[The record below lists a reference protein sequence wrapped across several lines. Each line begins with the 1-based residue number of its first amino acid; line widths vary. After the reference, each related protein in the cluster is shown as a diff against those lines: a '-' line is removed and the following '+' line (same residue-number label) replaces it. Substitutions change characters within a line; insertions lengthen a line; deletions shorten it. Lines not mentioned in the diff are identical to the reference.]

1 MYDVHDAVE
10 ALKKPRKH
18 TTAEKVETTKDALKH
33 FEAI

>member
-18 TTAEKVETTKDALKH
+18 TRPEKVETTKDALKH
-33 FEAI
+33 FKIL

>member
-1 MYDVHDAVE
+1 MYDVRDAVE

-33 FEAI
+33 FKIL